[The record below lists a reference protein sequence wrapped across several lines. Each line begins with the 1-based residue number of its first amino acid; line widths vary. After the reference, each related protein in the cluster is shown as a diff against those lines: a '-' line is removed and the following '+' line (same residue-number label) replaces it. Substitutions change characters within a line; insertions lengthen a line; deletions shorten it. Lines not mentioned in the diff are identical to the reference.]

1 MARAERRACD
11 TGPQV
16 SVSTLP
22 LISGMNV
29 KHGLDQDSGSSLTK
43 TTRVIVISHDIKDL
57 A

>member
-1 MARAERRACD
+1 MARAEQRACD

-43 TTRVIVISHDIKDL
+43 TTWVIVISHDINI
-57 A
+57 

>member
-16 SVSTLP
+16 TLP

-43 TTRVIVISHDIKDL
+43 TTWVIVISHDINI
-57 A
+57 